1 MRAEWIELALAGR
14 RFTGL
19 VMNSVRFAQGRSD
32 SRAELVIGG

>member
-1 MRAEWIELALAGR
+1 VLALAGR

-19 VMNSVRFAQGRSD
+19 VMNSSQLAQGRSD